1 MEGTKE
7 EAMYTTE
14 LEPAFLRSGREVS
27 PECLPC
33 QVAHELASLKEF
45 SAAIVEAIPSSV
57 LVFNR
62 DLRLI
67 YANQVFFRV
76 WHRPPTDLGKSLHEL
91 LPPEVIEQEGW
102 EAKIRRV
109 LETGEP
115 VFEQAAS
122 HISPHRGRTVIRFS
136 ISRLHHSPV
145 GPSTLP
151 SPPEAFCPDSLPAPC
166 PGHCEDCPIYAEA
179 WQGDKALLI
188 MDDITE
194 QHLLQQQLIQSEK
207 LAAMGQLSAGIAHEL
222 RNPLNAINVA
232 AYCVA
237 DSLRDA
243 SPDLEE
249 VQECLEVIQ
258 RNVTRA
264 QKIITEIMQFA
275 RPSDNRSVA
284 VDVNELVISILSI
297 LNKSFADANIE
308 VHTSLN
314 GAHPARCRPDT
325 IKQALLNIIVNGIQA
340 MPQGGTLSLRTFYEP
355 RQGMVGIEIR
365 DTGHGIAPENLPRIF
380 HPFFTTKQPGEGTGL
395 GLTIAHTAVESDG
408 GQIQVESQP
417 GAGSTFTV
425 LLPAAA

>member
-1 MEGTKE
+1 
-7 EAMYTTE
+7 MYTTE
-14 LEPAFLRSGREVS
+14 VDPAYPWGEREVS
-27 PECLPC
+27 LERFPGN
-33 QVAHELASLKEF
+33 VAHEVASLKEF
-45 SAAIVEAIPSSV
+45 SAAIVESIPSSV

-67 YANQVFFRV
+67 YANQVFFKV
-76 WHRPPTDLGKSLHEL
+76 WCRPPTDLGKLLHEL
-91 LPPEVIEQEGW
+91 LPLEVVEQEGW
-102 EAKIRRV
+102 EEKIRRV
-109 LETGEP
+109 LTTGEP
-115 VFEQAAS
+115 VFEQALQ
-122 HISPHRGRTVIRFS
+122 HIAPYRGRTVIRFS
-136 ISRLHHSPV
+136 ISRLRHSPV
-145 GPSTLP
+145 GLSTLP
-151 SPPEAFCPDSLPAPC
+151 APPNTFCPDFLEDQC
-166 PGHCEDCPIYAEA
+166 PTPCEDCPVYAEA

-237 DSLRDA
+237 DSLRDP

-249 VQECLEVIQ
+249 MRECLEVIQ
-258 RNVTRA
+258 RNITRA

-275 RPSDNRSVA
+275 RPSDDQAVA

-308 VHTSLN
+308 VRTSLN
-314 GAHPARCRPDT
+314 GAYPARCRPDT

-340 MPQGGTLSLRTFYEP
+340 MPEGGVLSLRTFYES
-355 RQGMVGIEIR
+355 RNGMVGIEIQ
-365 DTGHGIAPENLPRIF
+365 DTGHGIAPENLSRIF

-408 GQIQVESQP
+408 GQIQVESQL
-417 GAGSTFTV
+417 GVGTTFTV
-425 LLPAAA
+425 RLPAAN